1 MALTQKERIH
11 ALEGKVTRLATRV
24 FALERRG
31 FALRVE
37 AVDSAAILPRGGYY
51 GDAGLDLHV
60 VGDWRLDPGEKADLP
75 AGIKVEFPD
84 GVWGEI
90 EGRSSTLRKRG
101 LKVHRGIIDQ
111 GYRGELFTYVENV
124 SDEPIWVRDGD
135 RLAQLI
141 PHHVFEVQVQRVDRV
156 APSDRGESGFGST
169 GHRTDEKQWE
179 KQ

>member
-11 ALEGKVTRLATRV
+11 ALETLGRQMATRLL
-24 FALERRG
+24 ALERRG

-37 AVDSAAILPRGGYY
+37 AVDSAAILPRSGYH

-60 VGDWRLDPGEKADLP
+60 VGDHRLDPGQRSDLP
-75 AGIKVEFPD
+75 AGIKVELPP
-84 GVWGEI
+84 GVWAEI

-124 SDEPIWVRDGD
+124 TDEPIWVRDGD

-141 PHHVFEVQVQRVDRV
+141 PHLVFEVQVQKVERV
-156 APSDRGESGFGST
+156 APSDRGENGFGST
-169 GHRTDEKQWE
+169 GHRTEEVK
-179 KQ
+179 